1 MGGAHP
7 TELCGASPEHV
18 RDALRDGDA
27 LPGGRGFAGLLR
39 DPPDREGSV
48 LVRDALGRQP
58 LFVERG
64 AAGVAPEGG
73 SATDGDPATDCDP
86 TTDRDPTAADAWS
99 FDRTDLD
106 EPEPVPAGALVSAA
120 GTERV
125 WSLPDGG
132 AVDAESGQAA
142 VDDALG
148 AALAD
153 LDVAGPEPGSDA
165 GDLAVAFSGGVDS
178 GVVAAAVPDAPCYV
192 AGFEGCHDIEAAR
205 EAAAAMELELRVVE
219 ITHDDLV
226 RAVREVAAA
235 TGRRNPMDVAIAVP
249 LYVAAEAAAADG
261 IDRLAVGQGADEL
274 FGGYSKV
281 ADPVGDDRVTAE
293 TVRGARTET
302 VRTLPGQLERDVL
315 ALRAAGVE
323 PVAPLLDD
331 RVVAAALSLPGE
343 LLASDGERKI
353 ALRRAATGRVPESV
367 RTADKKAVQY
377 GTYVSRELDRLA
389 RRAGFKRR
397 MDDHVGQYLDA
408 LLGTE

>member
-1 MGGAHP
+1 MPDAQSSELRGAP
-7 TELCGASPEHV
+7 PDRV
-18 RDALRDGDA
+18 RDALRDGDP

-39 DPPDREGSV
+39 DPPNRGGPV
-48 LVRDALGRQP
+48 LVRDVLGRQP

-64 AAGVAPEGG
+64 ATD
-73 SATDGDPATDCDP
+73 SATARGPTDP
-86 TTDRDPTAADAWS
+86 DAWS

-106 EPEPVPAGALVSAA
+106 DPEPIPAGAIASSA
-120 GTERV
+120 GTERI
-125 WSLPDGG
+125 WSLPDAGP
-132 AVDAESGQAA
+132 ADPETGQAA
-142 VDDALG
+142 VDEALDGALG
-148 AALAD
+148 S
-153 LDVAGPEPGSDA
+153 VGTETNEN
-165 GDLAVAFSGGVDS
+165 DLAVAFSGGVDS

-192 AGFEGCHDIEAAR
+192 AGFEGCHDVAAAR
-205 EAAAAMELELRVVE
+205 EAAAAMELDLRVVE
-219 ITHDDLV
+219 IAHDDLV

-249 LYVAAEAAAADG
+249 LYLAAEAAAADG
-261 IDRLAVGQGADEL
+261 LGRLAVGQGADEL

-281 ADPVGDDRVTAE
+281 ADPVGDDRVAAE

-302 VRTLPGQLERDVL
+302 VRSLPDQLERDVL

-331 RVVAAALSLPGE
+331 RIVAAALALPGE
-343 LLASDGERKI
+343 LLASGGERKI

-408 LLGTE
+408 LLTEQ

>member
-1 MGGAHP
+1 MAGPSSAD
-7 TELCGASPEHV
+7 LCGAPPDRV
-18 RDALRDGDA
+18 RDALRDGDPF
-27 LPGGRGFAGLLR
+27 PGGRGFAGLLR
-39 DPPDREGSV
+39 DPPDREGPA

-64 AAGVAPEGG
+64 AAEPASGG
-73 SATDGDPATDCDP
+73 ESAAT
-86 TTDRDPTAADAWS
+86 RDPTPSSAWS

-106 EPEPVPAGALVSAA
+106 DPEPVPAGALVSDA

-125 WSLPDGG
+125 WSLPDGEP
-132 AVDAESGQAA
+132 VDPASGQAA
-142 VDDALG
+142 VDEALDAALG
-148 AALAD
+148 GRD
-153 LDVAGPEPGSDA
+153 DRGAGGIETEAESDGS
-165 GDLAVAFSGGVDS
+165 DLAVAFSGGVDS

-192 AGFEGCHDIEAAR
+192 AGFEGCHDVAAAR
-205 EAAAAMELELRVVE
+205 EAAAAMDLNLRVVE

-226 RAVREVAAA
+226 RAVRDVAAA
-235 TGRRNPMDVAIAVP
+235 TGRRNPMDAAIAVP
-249 LYVAAEAAAADG
+249 LYLAAEAAAADG

-281 ADPVGDDRVTAE
+281 ADPAGDDRVAAE

-331 RVVAAALSLPGE
+331 RIVAAALALPGE
-343 LLASDGERKI
+343 LLASDGERKV
-353 ALRRAATGRVPESV
+353 ALRRAAAGRVSESV

-408 LLGTE
+408 LLAGE

>member
-1 MGGAHP
+1 MSAPRSSPDLRGAP
-7 TELCGASPEHV
+7 PERV
-18 RDALRDGDA
+18 RDALRAGDPF
-27 LPGGRGFAGLLR
+27 PGGRGFAGLLR
-39 DPPDREGSV
+39 EPPNREGPV
-48 LVRDALGRQP
+48 LVRDVLGRQP

-64 AAGVAPEGG
+64 AADSSSGG
-73 SATDGDPATDCDP
+73 NSASGGDPTNP
-86 TTDRDPTAADAWS
+86 DAWS

-106 EPEPVPAGALVSAA
+106 DPEPVPAGAIASSA

-125 WSLPDGG
+125 WSLPDDGP
-132 AVDAESGQAA
+132 VDPESGQAA
-142 VDDALG
+142 VDEALDAALG
-148 AALAD
+148 GL
-153 LDVAGPEPGSDA
+153 ETETSES
-165 GDLAVAFSGGVDS
+165 DLAVAFSGGVDS

-192 AGFEGCHDIEAAR
+192 AGFEGCHDVAAAR
-205 EAAAAMELELRVVE
+205 EAAAAMELDLRVVKV
-219 ITHDDLV
+219 THDDLV

-249 LYVAAEAAAADG
+249 LYLAAEAAAADG
-261 IDRLAVGQGADEL
+261 VRRLAVGQGADEL

-281 ADPVGDDRVTAE
+281 ADPVGDDRVAAE

-302 VRTLPGQLERDVL
+302 VRTLPDQLERDVL

-323 PVAPLLDD
+323 PIAPLLDD
-331 RVVAAALSLPGE
+331 RIVAAALALPGE
-343 LLASDGERKI
+343 LLASDGERKV

-408 LLGTE
+408 LLATT